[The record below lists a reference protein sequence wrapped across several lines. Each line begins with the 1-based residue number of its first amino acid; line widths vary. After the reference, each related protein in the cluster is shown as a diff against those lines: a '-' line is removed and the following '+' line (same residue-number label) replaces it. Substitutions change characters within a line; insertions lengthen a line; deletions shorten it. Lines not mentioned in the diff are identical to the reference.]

1 MKKIIIYAVMAAVL
15 LFTACT
21 QQPQEQAQPEEM
33 KAGGFQNIQD
43 TAKKISSGE
52 IDVGNK
58 SGMELGERYHN
69 IHADTLDLKCST
81 CHISGYN
88 PDYIYQ
94 RKYKVP
100 VRDAPGV
107 VDRGVCLGCHSQ
119 NGPAMTKLYG
129 TASD

>member
-21 QQPQEQAQPEEM
+21 QQPQEQVQPQEM
-33 KAGGFQNIQD
+33 KAGAFQNIHD

-58 SGMELGERYHN
+58 PGMKLGERYHN
-69 IHADTLDLKCST
+69 IHADTLGLKCTT
-81 CHISGYN
+81 CHISEYA

-100 VRDAPGV
+100 VRGAPGV
-107 VDRGVCLGCHSQ
+107 VDRGACLACHKQ

-129 TASD
+129 TASN